1 MSLINSSIKS
11 FSGQKS
17 AVATRNRGSRP
28 SKVYSPP
35 SSGFGGSDAFAWDG
49 GDGEGGQFGPS
60 NSSSQGNQSSGGGS
74 GKGSS
79 GWWMCAS
86 SDFGM
91 YSIDWLHIESASIR
105 KPKRLIRHPIENG
118 SVVIDHV
125 VEDPWTA
132 DVRAIVEDTHYTG
145 PGFGAGAKN
154 PIGEVEKELM
164 EAYYNRKLESYM
176 GFMLGENGKIITNKR
191 GKPVNFQLADYTV
204 RISKERIGI
213 FEYNIKLQEII
224 TTMGTVESVS
234 LPENA
239 DTK

>member
-1 MSLINSSIKS
+1 
-11 FSGQKS
+11 
-17 AVATRNRGSRP
+17 
-28 SKVYSPP
+28 
-35 SSGFGGSDAFAWDG
+35 
-49 GDGEGGQFGPS
+49 
-60 NSSSQGNQSSGGGS
+60 
-74 GKGSS
+74 
-79 GWWMCAS
+79 MCAS

-132 DVRAIVEDTHYTG
+132 DVRAIVEDTHDNG
-145 PGFGAGAKN
+145 PGFGAGVKN

-164 EAYYNRKLESYM
+164 EAYYNRMLESYI

>member
-11 FSGQKS
+11 FYGQKS

-28 SKVYSPP
+28 SKVYSPS
-35 SSGFGGSDAFAWDG
+35 SSGFGGTDAFAWDG
-49 GDGEGGQFGPS
+49 GTGGGDQFGPS
-60 NSSSQGNQSSGGGS
+60 KSNSQGNQSSGGGP
-74 GKGSS
+74 GRGSS

-91 YSIDWLHIESASIR
+91 YSIDWLHIDSASIN

-176 GFMLGENGKIITNKR
+176 GFMLGENGKVIANKR
-191 GKPVNFQLADYTV
+191 GKPVNFQLVDYTV
-204 RISKERIGI
+204 RIAKERIGI
-213 FEYNIKLQEII
+213 FEYNIRLQEII

-234 LPENA
+234 SPENA